1 LANILS
7 WIYRKGWPMHTG
19 QTVFSQLIDFLPK
32 KQFDKRVRRYRGNR
46 RIKTFSCF
54 DQYLCMAFAQI
65 TYRQSLR
72 DIETCL
78 HAMQTKL
85 YHCGIRG
92 NVSRTTLA
100 KANEHRDWRIYADF
114 AQALISKARM
124 LYAHED
130 FGIQLNREIYALD
143 STTIDLCLSL
153 FPWAKFRK
161 HKAAVKVHTLMDL
174 KGSIPTFIRI
184 TDGKV
189 HDVNILDDLVLEPGA
204 IYVMD
209 RGYLDFARLYTFTQ
223 NLSTFVTRA
232 KSNFDYRRL
241 YYRKVDK
248 TTGLRCDQTIMLNG
262 FYVSQDYPAVLRR
275 IGYFDVK
282 TNKKFIFLTNNF
294 TLPALTIAQLY
305 KCRWRIEIFFKWIK
319 QYLRIKTFFGTSENA
334 VKTQIWIAISIYVL
348 VAIVK
353 KELKIELSLGEI
365 LQILSIVLFEKVSI
379 TQVLT
384 KTMPQNK
391 KFQFHN
397 QLLLF
402 NL

>member
-1 LANILS
+1 
-7 WIYRKGWPMHTG
+7 MHAG
-19 QTVFSQLIDFLPK
+19 RIVFSQLLDFLPN
-32 KQFDKRVRRYRGNR
+32 KQFDKCVRRYHGNH
-46 RIKTFSCF
+46 RIKSFSCF

-65 TYRQSLR
+65 TSRQSLR
-72 DIETCL
+72 DIETSL
-78 HAMQTKL
+78 RAMQSKL

-100 KANEHRDWRIYADF
+100 KANENRHWKIYADF
-114 AQALISKARM
+114 AQILIDRARI
-124 LYAHED
+124 LYADED
-130 FGIQLNREIYALD
+130 FGIQLDREVYALD
-143 STTIDLCLSL
+143 STTIDLCMSL

-174 KGSIPTFIRI
+174 KGSIPTFICI

-189 HDVNILDDLVLEPGA
+189 HDVNFLDELILEPGA

-232 KSNFDYRRL
+232 KTNFDYRRIA
-241 YYRKVDK
+241 YRQVDK
-248 TTGLRCDQTIMLNG
+248 STGLRSDQTIRLSG
-262 FYVSQDYPAVLRR
+262 YYASQDYPASLRR
-275 IGYFDVK
+275 IGYYDIE
-282 TNKKFIFLTNNF
+282 TNKKFVFLTNNF
-294 TLPALTIAQLY
+294 TLPALIIAQLY

-319 QYLRIKTFFGTSENA
+319 QYLRIKTFFGTSINA

-353 KELKIELSLGEI
+353 KELKIELSMGEI
-365 LQILSIVLFEKVSI
+365 LQILSIVLFEQVPI
-379 TQVLT
+379 GQVL
-384 KTMPQNK
+384 MNNVSQNENI
-391 KFQFHN
+391 QFHK

>member
-1 LANILS
+1 
-7 WIYRKGWPMHTG
+7 
-19 QTVFSQLIDFLPK
+19 
-32 KQFDKRVRRYRGNR
+32 
-46 RIKTFSCF
+46 
-54 DQYLCMAFAQI
+54 
-65 TYRQSLR
+65 
-72 DIETCL
+72 
-78 HAMQTKL
+78 MQQKL

-92 NVSRTTLA
+92 SISRTTLA
-100 KANEHRDWRIYADF
+100 KANENRDWRIYAEF
-114 AQALISKARM
+114 AQLLINRART
-124 LYAHED
+124 LYANED
-130 FGIQLNREIYALD
+130 FGLQLDREVYALD

-189 HDVNILDDLVLEPGA
+189 HDVNILDNLILEPGA

-209 RGYLDFARLYTFTQ
+209 RGYLDFARLFTFTQ

-232 KSNFDYRRL
+232 KTNFDYRRL
-241 YYRKVDK
+241 SYRPVDK
-248 TTGLRCDQTIMLNG
+248 TIGLRCDQTIRLNG
-262 FYVSQDYPAVLRR
+262 FYASQDYPAVLRR
-275 IGYFDVK
+275 IGCYDIE

-294 TLPALTIAQLY
+294 SLDALTIAQLY
-305 KCRWRIEIFFKWIK
+305 KYRWRIEIFFKWTK
-319 QYLRIKTFFGTSENA
+319 QYLRIKTFFGTSINA
-334 VKTQIWIAISIYVL
+334 VKTQIWIAISVYVL

-353 KELKIELSLGEI
+353 KELEIELSLGEI

-384 KTMPQNK
+384 KTMSQNQNI
-391 KFQFHN
+391 QFHN

-402 NL
+402 DL

>member
-1 LANILS
+1 
-7 WIYRKGWPMHTG
+7 
-19 QTVFSQLIDFLPK
+19 
-32 KQFDKRVRRYRGNR
+32 
-46 RIKTFSCF
+46 
-54 DQYLCMAFAQI
+54 MAFAQI

-78 HAMQTKL
+78 RAMQPKL
-85 YHCGIRG
+85 YHCGIRSS
-92 NVSRTTLA
+92 VSRATLA
-100 KANEHRDWRIYADF
+100 KANENRDWRIYADF
-114 AQALISKARM
+114 AQVLISKART
-124 LYAHED
+124 LYADED
-130 FGIQLNREIYALD
+130 FGMQLKREVYALD

-189 HDVNILDDLVLEPGA
+189 HDVNILDELILEPGA
-204 IYVMD
+204 IYIMD

-223 NLSTFVTRA
+223 NLSTFITRA

-241 YYRKVDK
+241 YYRKVGK

-262 FYVSQDYPAVLRR
+262 FYASQDYPAVLRR
-275 IGYFDVK
+275 IGYFDIE
-282 TNKKFIFLTNNF
+282 TSKKFVFLTNNF
-294 TLPALTIAQLY
+294 ILPALTIARLY
-305 KCRWRIEIFFKWIK
+305 KCRWQIEIFFKWIK

-334 VKTQIWIAISIYVL
+334 VKTQIWIAISVYIL

-353 KELKIELSLGEI
+353 KELKIGLSLGEI

-379 TQVLT
+379 TQVLM
-384 KTMPQNK
+384 KNVLQNK
-391 KFQFHN
+391 IAQLHN

>member
-1 LANILS
+1 
-7 WIYRKGWPMHTG
+7 MHAG
-19 QTVFSQLIDFLPK
+19 RIVFSQLLDFLPK
-32 KQFDKRVRRYRGNR
+32 KRFDRCVRRYRGNH

-78 HAMQTKL
+78 RAMQPKL

-92 NVSRTTLA
+92 NVSRNTLA
-100 KANEHRDWRIYADF
+100 NANEHRDWRIYADF
-114 AQALISKARM
+114 AQVLIGKART
-124 LYAHED
+124 LYANED
-130 FGIQLNREIYALD
+130 FGIQLNREVYALD

-184 TDGKV
+184 TDGRV

-209 RGYLDFARLYTFTQ
+209 RGYLDFARLFTFTKT
-223 NLSTFVTRA
+223 LSTFVTRA
-232 KSNFDYRRL
+232 KTNFNYRRL

-248 TTGLRCDQTIMLNG
+248 TTGLRCDQMIRLNG
-262 FYVSQDYPAVLRR
+262 FYASQDYPAILRR
-275 IGYFDVK
+275 IGYFDIE
-282 TNKKFIFLTNNF
+282 TDKKFIFLTNNF

-334 VKTQIWIAISIYVL
+334 VKTQIWIAISVYIL

-353 KELKIELSLGEI
+353 KELKIELSLSEI
-365 LQILSIVLFEKVSI
+365 LQILSIVLFEKVHI

-384 KTMPQNK
+384 KHVLQNRNS
-391 KFQFHN
+391 QFHN

-402 NL
+402 DL